1 MLNRTERR
9 DAGVKLIALAR
20 EATRGAEAV
29 SLVRL
34 DGPVQDTI
42 LSEILQI
49 KAITEAKLL
58 RFAD

>member
-1 MLNRTERR
+1 
-9 DAGVKLIALAR
+9 
-20 EATRGAEAV
+20 
-29 SLVRL
+29 
-34 DGPVQDTI
+34 VQDTI

>member
-1 MLNRTERR
+1 
-9 DAGVKLIALAR
+9 
-20 EATRGAEAV
+20 
-29 SLVRL
+29 
-34 DGPVQDTI
+34 VQDSI